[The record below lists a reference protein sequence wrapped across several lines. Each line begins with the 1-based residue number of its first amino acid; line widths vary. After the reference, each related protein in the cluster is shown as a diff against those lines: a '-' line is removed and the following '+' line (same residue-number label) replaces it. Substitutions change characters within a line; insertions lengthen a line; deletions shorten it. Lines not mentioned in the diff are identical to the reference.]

1 MSVYMSLRVKVDP
14 ARWEQVA
21 RENEDKL
28 KQVVERSKEAG
39 AIHHTFAA
47 GDGEVVVMDEWDS
60 EESFQRFFQSDPDIP
75 QLMQQAGVSS
85 EPEVSFYR
93 PMRLGDDF

>member
-28 KQVVERSKEAG
+28 KQVV
-39 AIHHTFAA
+39 
-47 GDGEVVVMDEWDS
+47 
-60 EESFQRFFQSDPDIP
+60 
-75 QLMQQAGVSS
+75 
-85 EPEVSFYR
+85 
-93 PMRLGDDF
+93 